1 MHKRKRTL
9 VNLLI
14 AGFMVL
20 MVLSNIIEEVFIA
33 IRKARGGV
41 K

>member
-1 MHKRKRTL
+1 MKNTL

-20 MVLSNIIEEVFIA
+20 MVLSNIIEEIFVYV
-33 IRKARGGV
+33 RENRRTPNGM
-41 K
+41 